1 MKDEAGKHIKVQ
13 IYKVGLALLSS
24 VSTIQRYLAET
35 VEATGMR
42 TLGEPHVYDIKTE
55 LVKQGLEVDLNE
67 PEGVTGIA
75 VLSTSHVA
83 IHTWPH
89 RGYAIIDIFSCRD
102 FQSAPIV
109 AVLERLFA
117 PQAINIAD
125 LTYSL
130 RFPEAPTLDASLPG
144 LSP

>member
-1 MKDEAGKHIKVQ
+1 MEVEAGKHIKVQ
-13 IYKVGLALLSS
+13 IYKASMLLLSS
-24 VSTIQRYLAET
+24 VQVIDQYLRET
-35 VEATGMR
+35 VAAAGMR
-42 TLGEPHVYDIKTE
+42 TLGEPQVYDIKEE
-55 LVKQGLEVDLNE
+55 LTRQGERVDPDE
-67 PEGVTGIA
+67 PEGVTGVA

-102 FQSAPIV
+102 FQSAAIV
-109 AVLERLFA
+109 GVLEKVFA
-117 PQAINIAD
+117 PLAIHITD

-130 RFPEAPTLDASLPG
+130 RFPAAPTSALPSPG